1 MATNFVQAGTT
12 LAIKATAAIK
22 SGDLV
27 QVGDVFVVAVTDI
40 AAGATGDGIAHG
52 VFRVPKLTNDVMAVG
67 KKVYLKNGKVQLDE
81 TGGLPLVGVTW
92 APAEKGDE
100 SVPVRLNG

>member
-1 MATNFVQAGTT
+1 MAKNYVQAGTT
-12 LAIKATAAIK
+12 LAITATAAVK

-27 QVGDVFVVAVTDI
+27 QAGDVFVVAVTDI

-52 VFRVPKLTNDVMAVG
+52 VFLVPKLATDVMAAG
-67 KKVYLKNGKVQLDE
+67 KKVYLKDGKVQLDA

-92 APAEKGDE
+92 APAVKGDE
-100 SVPVRLNG
+100 IVPVRLNG

>member
-1 MATNFVQAGTT
+1 MAKNFVQAGST
-12 LAIKATAAIK
+12 LAITATAAVK
-22 SGDLV
+22 SGDLI

-40 AAGATGDGIAHG
+40 AAGGTGDGIASG
-52 VFRVPKLTNDVMAVG
+52 VFLVPKLASNVMEAG
-67 KKVYLKNGKVQLDE
+67 KKVYMKDGKVQLDA

-92 APAEKGDE
+92 APAAAGDE